1 MRNVFDEAARRVLAI
16 SAQRVETHLVEDQDE
31 KKKEKRQRGMLKGPL
46 DAVVGRNERIC
57 TMARQ

>member
-31 KKKEKRQRGMLKGPL
+31 KKRRKNRG
-46 DAVVGRNERIC
+46 ER
-57 TMARQ
+57 